1 MTKMERTQQL
11 RQNTEIHYNCAQ
23 AVFIPY
29 AEEMGM
35 STEQAA
41 AIAAHFG
48 GGMRVGATCGAV
60 TGALM
65 ALGLKGA
72 DQKTQRD
79 CWNEFKD
86 QTGAM
91 DCAQLLKLSKER
103 GEDKKSHCD
112 GLVYK
117 AVELLE
123 KYT

>member
-1 MTKMERTQQL
+1 
-11 RQNTEIHYNCAQ
+11 
-23 AVFIPY
+23 
-29 AEEMGM
+29 
-35 STEQAA
+35 
-41 AIAAHFG
+41 
-48 GGMRVGATCGAV
+48 MRVGATCGAV

-65 ALGLKGA
+65 VLGLLGKEQQVMRA
-72 DQKTQRD
+72 F
-79 CWNEFKD
+79 WNEFKA

-91 DCAQLLKLSKER
+91 DCAELLKLSKDR